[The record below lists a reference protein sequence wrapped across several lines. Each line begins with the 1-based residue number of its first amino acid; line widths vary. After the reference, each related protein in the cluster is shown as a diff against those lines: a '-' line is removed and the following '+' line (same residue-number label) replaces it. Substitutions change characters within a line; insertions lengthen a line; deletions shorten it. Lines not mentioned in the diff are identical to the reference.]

1 MKPWELLDQVETRAG
16 PLALHQRGPRD
27 FLITIAGRVLMNS
40 SAQRSEQ
47 ALGRLAC
54 ARLASRAG
62 ARVLVG
68 GLGMGITLRA
78 ALDVLEPDARV
89 DVIELHPAVIEWCR
103 GPLAPLTHRCV
114 DEPRVR
120 VSCGNVADEIASA
133 SSGRTGRRF
142 DAILLDLYQG
152 PLEKQRAH
160 ADAFFG
166 PAALKRTRDALAQ
179 DGCFATWAED
189 PDPAFEE
196 RLRRAGFQAE
206 KRRPG
211 RGGRR
216 HVVYL
221 ATPASNSSA

>member
-1 MKPWELLDQVETRAG
+1 VKPWDLLDRVETTAG

-27 FLITIAGRVLMNS
+27 FLITISGRVLMNS
-40 SAQRSEQ
+40 TAQRSEQ
-47 ALGRLAC
+47 ALGELAC

-62 ARVLVG
+62 ARVLLG

-78 ALDVLEPDARV
+78 ALDVLPQDVRV
-89 DVIELHPAVIEWCR
+89 HVFEIHPAVIGWCR

-120 VSCGNVADEIASA
+120 VSCGDVADEIASVA
-133 SSGRTGRRF
+133 SGRVSRRF
-142 DAILLDLYQG
+142 DAILLDLYEG
-152 PLEKQRAH
+152 PLEKQRA
-160 ADAFFG
+160 DSDPFFG
-166 PAALKRTRDALAQ
+166 PAALKRTRGALAR

-189 PDPAFEE
+189 PDPAFEG
-196 RLRRAGFQAE
+196 RLRRAGFQLE

-221 ATPASNSSA
+221 ATPAPPPKA